1 VSHDATFSPAPTEYT
16 SDLQRKFAN
25 TSNTNTMRV
34 HNMHEFCK
42 SEKSLVHE
50 VPVATTSVSY
60 HGQVTAEKFGLTRCN
75 TCRNERWLKL

>member
-1 VSHDATFSPAPTEYT
+1 
-16 SDLQRKFAN
+16 
-25 TSNTNTMRV
+25 MRV

-60 HGQVTAEKFGLTRCN
+60 HGQVTAEEVWAYKMQYLSQRALA
-75 TCRNERWLKL
+75 EALKSGPHARYFLQ